1 MPILYL
7 WSRCIKKMIMKVSYG
22 TRDKNETDSEMAF
35 ANLPSRPRRPLIEE
49 FTLPT
54 TRFRDISSP
63 AGGSS
68 HTARITLTTCTV
80 SAMRRDLNMCRLR
93 ESYAKECGA
102 DSEEIEIPCF
112 VETPLRFVPRLC
124 RSSSATQ
131 AWERRPSTANMAGA
145 G

>member
-22 TRDKNETDSEMAF
+22 TRDMNETDSEMAF
-35 ANLPSRPRRPLIEE
+35 ANPPSRPRRPLIEE

-68 HTARITLTTCTV
+68 HLARITLITCTV
-80 SAMRRDLNMCRLR
+80 SAMRRRLKMCRLR
-93 ESYAKECGA
+93 ESHAKECGA
-102 DSEEIEIPCF
+102 EDIEIPCF
-112 VETPLRFVPRLC
+112 VETLVWVVQVLFCYAGVGK
-124 RSSSATQ
+124 A
-131 AWERRPSTANMAGA
+131 RPSTANVAGA